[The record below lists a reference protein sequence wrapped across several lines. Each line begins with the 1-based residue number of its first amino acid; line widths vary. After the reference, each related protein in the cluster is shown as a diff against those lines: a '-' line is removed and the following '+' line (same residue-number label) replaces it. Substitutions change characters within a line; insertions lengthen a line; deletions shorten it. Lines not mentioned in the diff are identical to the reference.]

1 MKVVVTGGG
10 AVGRHLAQDL
20 TERGHDV
27 TLVEQRRDL
36 AEKLENWAPDTHVV
50 YGDACEPRI
59 LEKADVR
66 SADVVVAATGD
77 DEDNLVTSLLA
88 KQEFGVPRVL
98 ARVNHPKNEWLFD
111 EQWGVDA
118 SVSPPHILTAMVE
131 EAVTVGDLVR
141 LLRLEGGK
149 VALVEMRLPEDSPNA
164 GRALYE
170 LRLPPDTTLVAIL
183 RDGHVMIP
191 QPETALAAGDEIVAL
206 SSVDSER
213 ALRDSVMGTASDEE
227 QREEVSPRRRALP
240 PAPTPSLRTRAWD
253 SPSGSRPGAPRGRPP
268 PRPVCPT
275 RGRRSLA
282 AP

>member
-1 MKVVVTGGG
+1 M
-10 AVGRHLAQDL
+10 
-20 TERGHDV
+20 
-27 TLVEQRRDL
+27 
-36 AEKLENWAPDTHVV
+36 V

-59 LEKADVR
+59 LEKAEVR
-66 SADVVVAATGD
+66 AADVVVAATGD

-164 GRALYE
+164 GQGALRAPSAA
-170 LRLPPDTTLVAIL
+170 RHDAR
-183 RDGHVMIP
+183 RDPARGTRDDP
-191 QPETALAAGDEIVAL
+191 AAGDGARGRATR
-206 SSVDSER
+206 SSRCR
-213 ALRDSVMGTASDEE
+213 ASN
-227 QREEVSPRRRALP
+227 
-240 PAPTPSLRTRAWD
+240 
-253 SPSGSRPGAPRGRPP
+253 PSG
-268 PRPVCPT
+268 
-275 RGRRSLA
+275 RSA
-282 AP
+282 TP